1 MIRDFAPLP
10 SRTRDVRLAA
20 QFRDR
25 DDWTIRLPAG
35 AQIKSLPASAHGASP
50 FGDYAFDVESTP
62 GSIRAT
68 TTVSVRKTRVSAQEY
83 PAFRAW
89 CEEVDRALG
98 QQATVEFKGSVSSGA
113 VEPRP

>member
-1 MIRDFAPLP
+1 MTCASPRSFATETTG
-10 SRTRDVRLAA
+10 RFA
-20 QFRDR
+20 FR
-25 DDWTIRLPAG
+25 PARR
-35 AQIKSLPASAHGASP
+35 IKSLPASAHGASP